1 MLLLSFLR
9 IFSERIA
16 WKLNGMDWIKVN
28 KHASTQ
34 TLFAHNNNKSI
45 IRLCTTKPMYERAA
59 ATIIITKLS
68 AVSWHCVEV
77 ADFHPNSQHTHTY
90 MCEWQYWIRKQLHT
104 DQQVQCERNKFQTC
118 TTLSDFELFEILNRH
133 FCEMKAIFGLEQCQ

>member
-77 ADFHPNSQHTHTY
+77 ADFHPNSQHTHIYVRVTVLDPQTTSHRSAGAVRTEQISNLY
-90 MCEWQYWIRKQLHT
+90 YAFWFWT
-104 DQQVQCERNKFQTC
+104 FRNFK
-118 TTLSDFELFEILNRH
+118 
-133 FCEMKAIFGLEQCQ
+133 